1 MQNLQKSMKKYPF
14 SLTNEEMYLYSS
26 LVRENGYFFIPF
38 WQIGFL
44 ASTKRH
50 ERGMNFVSHWSEEK

>member
-1 MQNLQKSMKKYPF
+1 MKKYPF